1 MPHTKDLTR
10 GVFPSTLINQ
20 NTLNKLTIT
29 EKGRFMPRKEVKKD
43 APSTESDPSSCTIQ
57 SASCCRVDALIAIDG
72 RGQIVLPKDIRK
84 RAGIE
89 AGDKLAVISWE
100 SDGQVCCLSLI
111 KADEFGASIKG
122 LLGPMMEEIL
132 KT

>member
-1 MPHTKDLTR
+1 LLPDI
-10 GVFPSTLINQ
+10 LIKQ
-20 NTLNKLTIT
+20 DFLKKLTII
-29 EKGRFMPRKEVKKD
+29 EKGRFMPRKEGNED
-43 APSTESDPSSCTIQ
+43 ASSTESDPSSGAVQ
-57 SASCCRVDALIAIDG
+57 GASYKVDALVSIDR

-100 SDGQVCCLSLI
+100 SEGQVCCLSLI
-111 KADEFGASIKG
+111 KADELRASIKG

-132 KT
+132 R

>member
-1 MPHTKDLTR
+1 M
-10 GVFPSTLINQ
+10 
-20 NTLNKLTIT
+20 
-29 EKGRFMPRKEVKKD
+29 KE
-43 APSTESDPSSCTIQ
+43 ASSAESDPLNCSTQGRSRCK
-57 SASCCRVDALIAIDG
+57 VDALVSIDG

-100 SDGQVCCLSLI
+100 SDGQLCCLSLI
-111 KADEFGASIKG
+111 KADDFGASIKG

-132 KT
+132 R